1 MNVFVNVFFTLLL
14 NVQVSGWEIF
24 LATRFQWMYVEAAGA
39 EVQIPKFDKKIQ
51 SMEGEEITLTG
62 FYLPVTTSNRKI
74 VLSRF
79 PYASCFFC
87 GGSSG
92 LESVVE
98 VYFAEEQSLFKVDD
112 LVTVKGT
119 LLLNDGVDG
128 RLVFIVHNA
137 EVVDRGD

>member
-1 MNVFVNVFFTLLL
+1 MKVVVSLLFAFL
-14 NVQVSGWEIF
+14 INVQVSGWEIF
-24 LATRFQWMYVEAAGA
+24 LGTRFQWMYVEAAGG

-51 SMEGEEITLTG
+51 SLEGEEITITG

-92 LESVVE
+92 LESVAE
-98 VYFAEEQSLFKVDD
+98 VYFAEEQSRFKVDD

-137 EVVDRGD
+137 EVVEED